1 MKIALS
7 VALGAG
13 VGGVFRVVVTAGVQQ
28 WYGPDFP
35 LGVLLV
41 NIIGSFLIGCLATL
55 TAPESRFYLSPAL
68 RQFVMAGFCG
78 GFTTFSFFSLQTLQL
93 IESGQAGVAALYSVL
108 TLMLSMIAVWSGHGL
123 GMRLGRG

>member
-13 VGGVFRVVVTAGVQQ
+13 VGGVFRVAVTNGVQQ

-41 NIIGSFLIGCLATL
+41 NIIGSFLIGFLATI
-55 TAPESRFYLSPAL
+55 TAPEGRFYLSPAL
-68 RQFVMAGFCG
+68 RQFAMAGFCG

-93 IESGQAGVAALYSVL
+93 IESGQAGLAALYSVL
-108 TLMLSMIAVWSGHGL
+108 TLILSMIAVWSGHGL
-123 GMRLGRG
+123 GMRLSRG